1 MSMNPESLSKD
12 PSAVQQRRQAHILLL
27 RMQWLV
33 ILLLIAALF
42 WLYISQQRFQHSV
55 NERLQSNEQV
65 ISRLNEMDDRLFAMS
80 QQTLPEPRVKASSQA
95 QNQVDLLRIQIKAAD
110 RLLADNN
117 DSAAIE
123 LLRGLHWQLAQSSN
137 EIAPALTVVIK
148 QSLLK
153 DIERLQ
159 AQSSQPSPWQIQN
172 LAIQNIQEFLHRQE
186 RLGGDARTDI
196 QRRELVDAI
205 TAEKQSPLTTSKSAE
220 RTTDTA
226 GTLTRRQLMIHEVIM
241 TLNLASQSS
250 NMREQDQ
257 LIGYLAQARKQLKA
271 LVPNKSLTG
280 NRVPINNE
288 SSASNSKDPAQENAI
303 GIVPPSTEPKS
314 KQPRLGTMAAPSDIP
329 EVIAWL
335 DQLIANAPK
344 PTPLLTTQILNKPQ
358 Q

>member
-1 MSMNPESLSKD
+1 MPMNSESLSKD
-12 PSAVQQRRQAHILLL
+12 PSAIQQRRQANILLL

-33 ILLLIAALF
+33 ILLLIAALL

-65 ISRLNEMDDRLFAMS
+65 VSRLNEMDDRLFAMS
-80 QQTLPEPRVKASSQA
+80 QQTLPEPRIKASSQA
-95 QNQVDLLRIQIKAAD
+95 QNQLDLLRIQIKAAD

-172 LAIQNIQEFLHRQE
+172 LAIQNIQEFLHSHE
-186 RLGGDARTDI
+186 RLGSYEGTDI
-196 QRRELVDAI
+196 QRRELVDAA
-205 TAEKQSPLTTSKSAE
+205 TEGDQKRAVANPPAQTLV
-220 RTTDTA
+220 RNDM
-226 GTLTRRQLMIHEVIM
+226 TLTRRQLTIHEVIM
-241 TLNLASQSS
+241 TLNLASQAS

-257 LIGYLAQARKQLKA
+257 LINYLTQARKQLKT
-271 LVPNKSLTG
+271 LLPKSSVSNG
-280 NRVPINNE
+280 KN
-288 SSASNSKDPAQENAI
+288 SAQVGAI
-303 GIVPPSTEPKS
+303 GI
-314 KQPRLGTMAAPSDIP
+314 APSDKKPKGTDNNLETMQSPNDIP

-335 DQLIANAPK
+335 DQLIVNAPK
-344 PTPLLTTQILNKPQ
+344 PTPLLTTQILDKPQ
-358 Q
+358 P

>member
-33 ILLLIAALF
+33 ILLLIAALL

-95 QNQVDLLRIQIKAAD
+95 QNQLDLLRIQIKAAD

-172 LAIQNIQEFLHRQE
+172 LAIQNIQEFLHSQE

-271 LVPNKSLTG
+271 LVPKSLTG
-280 NRVPINNE
+280 NGTPNSNE
-288 SSASNSKDPAQENAI
+288 LSASNGKNPAQEKAI

-314 KQPRLGTMAAPSDIP
+314 KQPRLGAMAAPSDIP
-329 EVIAWL
+329 EVIVWL

-344 PTPLLTTQILNKPQ
+344 PTPLLTTQILDKPQ